1 MSQQDAPKKPFEFG
15 PLQTKWLEELESG
28 KHAQAREILSCSSG
42 MCCLGVAV
50 KHVLEIEPVRY
61 TSDDPEWGAIENATP
76 DDEWVETFNDNDVNL
91 NAELADRLGLK
102 SRDGNFLK
110 DGLVF
115 GEVRIL
121 NSDSLVELNDNG
133 ATFQEIAKVI
143 RENPELIFKESR

>member
-1 MSQQDAPKKPFEFG
+1 MTDKPFEFG

-42 MCCLGVAV
+42 MCCLGVAA

-61 TSDDPEWGAIENATP
+61 TPEDRQWEHIQNTSP
-76 DDEWVETFNDNDVNL
+76 DDDWAELFNGNEMSL
-91 NAELADRLGLK
+91 SRELADRLGLK
-102 SRDGNFLK
+102 SRDGDFLK

-115 GEVRIL
+115 GEVIIL
-121 NSDSLVELNDNG
+121 NNRSLVELNDNG

-143 RENPELIFKESR
+143 RENPELIFKEPR